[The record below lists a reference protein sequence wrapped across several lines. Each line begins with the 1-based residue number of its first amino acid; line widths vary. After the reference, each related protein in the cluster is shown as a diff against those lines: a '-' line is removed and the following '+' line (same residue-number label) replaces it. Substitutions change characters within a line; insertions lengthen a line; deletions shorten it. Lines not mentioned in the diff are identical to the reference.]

1 MTELSEKAGSYNFN
15 DIGKGGEELRRLQL
29 QASAAIDLEI
39 SMLTNK
45 GLKKGDKILDL
56 ACGPGVITRQLAKND
71 PTASITGMDL
81 NLELL
86 EIARSEAKKNNI
98 NSIDFIHGDVYEP
111 PLQDSQF
118 DFIYARLL
126 FQHLKDPKKAL
137 NAIYQLL
144 KPGGR
149 ICIFDI
155 DDDWLSL
162 HPEPNGFKAF
172 TETVGEIQSRKGGN
186 RKVGR
191 QLGSLVESSGYKNVT
206 VDVQT
211 ISSRDIGMKAFL
223 DITLGFKSRM
233 LSDIDLAKS
242 KKTLTETESLITNPR
257 AWAFVGVFI
266 AAGIREKN
274 Y

>member
-15 DIGKGGEELRRLQL
+15 DIGKGGEELKRLKL
-29 QASAAIDLEI
+29 QASASIDLEI

-71 PTASITGMDL
+71 PTANITGMDL

-86 EIARSEAKKNNI
+86 EIAQSEAKKNNI
-98 NSIDFIHGDVYEP
+98 NCIDFIHGDVYEP
-111 PLQDSQF
+111 PLKDSQF

-137 NAIYQLL
+137 KAIYRLL

-162 HPEPNGFKAF
+162 HPEPDGFKTF

-191 QLGSLVESSGYKNVT
+191 QLGSLVESSGYKNVA

-242 KKTLTETESLITNPR
+242 KKTLTETECLITNPS

-266 AAGIREKN
+266 ATGIREKS

>member
-1 MTELSEKAGSYNFN
+1 MSDLSEKAGSYNFN
-15 DIGKGGEELRRLQL
+15 DIGKGGEELKRLQL
-29 QASAAIDLEI
+29 QASASIDLEI
-39 SMLTNK
+39 SMLINK

-56 ACGPGVITRQLAKND
+56 ACGPGFITRKLAKND
-71 PTASITGMDL
+71 PTAEITGMDL

-86 EIARSEAKKNNI
+86 EFARSEAKRNSL
-98 NSIDFIHGDVYEP
+98 NSINFIHGDVYEP
-111 PLQDSQF
+111 PLKENQF

-126 FQHLKDPKKAL
+126 FQHLKEPKKAL
-137 NAIYQLL
+137 NAIYRLL

-149 ICIFDI
+149 ICIFDV

-162 HPEPNGFKAF
+162 HPEPSGFKTF

-186 RKVGR
+186 RKIGR
-191 QLGSLVESSGYKNVT
+191 QLGFLVENSGFKNVA
-206 VDVQT
+206 VEVQT

-233 LSDIDLAKS
+233 LSEKDLVKS
-242 KKTLTETESLITNPR
+242 KITLTETERLIANPK

-266 AAGIREKN
+266 AIGIREKKV
-274 Y
+274 

>member
-1 MTELSEKAGSYNFN
+1 MTELSDKAGSYNFN
-15 DIGKGGEELRRLQL
+15 DLGKGGEELKRLQL
-29 QASAAIDLEI
+29 QASASIDLEI

-71 PTASITGMDL
+71 PTANITGMDL
-81 NLELL
+81 NLKLL
-86 EIARSEAKKNNI
+86 EIAQSEAKKNNI

-111 PLQDSQF
+111 PLKDSQF

-126 FQHLKDPKKAL
+126 FQHLKDPEKAL
-137 NAIYQLL
+137 KAIYRLL

-162 HPEPNGFKAF
+162 HPEPDGFKTF

-186 RKVGR
+186 RKIGR
-191 QLGSLVESSGYKNVT
+191 QLGSLVESSGYKNVV

-242 KKTLTETESLITNPR
+242 KKTLTETESLITNPS

-266 AAGIREKN
+266 ATGIREKS